1 VGDWLALVLRH
12 VLHCAALVQQQR
24 RQQLRSRPI
33 APTDLRP
40 GTIAMHDC
48 KPAPLPACLRPCLPC
63 LPACLPACLF
73 MHRLHVFRL
82 VPLILSRHTPSPPAE
97 VDGEVSY
104 LADVGTAPS
113 AAAGE
118 GRRMHSRAASTGSA
132 ASWEASQGAQPRS
145 DSRLGGAGGDAQ
157 GAYYLEASVGRMLAA
172 GRDR

>member
-1 VGDWLALVLRH
+1 MQRLQA
-12 VLHCAALVQQQR
+12 CA
-24 RQQLRSRPI
+24 
-33 APTDLRP
+33 
-40 GTIAMHDC
+40 
-48 KPAPLPACLRPCLPC
+48 
-63 LPACLPACLF
+63 PACLPACLF
-73 MHRLHVFRL
+73 LHRLHVFRQ
-82 VPLILSRHTPSPPAE
+82 VPLTLSRHTPPHPAE

-104 LADVGTAPS
+104 LADGGTAPS

-118 GRRMHSRAASTGSA
+118 GRRSSRMHSRAASTGSA